1 MLIKKQLLLFFMIV
15 MIAIIGCSDVSSS
28 IGQRFR
34 GKTLD
39 VVVLTLER
47 TTEARFPVAYRTGGT
62 KESSYCDP
70 ADPDAPDTSGGPA
83 SIETKHWKLTPSSD
97 ELELVFLNL
106 KVENHTATNAVV
118 SIDERS
124 AELRDFVRGIY
135 KPININDAMEEATGE
150 PENPY
155 KTVTGLAYEKGMVF
169 LWNKLTSDGD
179 NRAIELRKGCGLEG
193 WMVFEAPVDTKFR
206 EFKWRTGD
214 SLTIEF

>member
-1 MLIKKQLLLFFMIV
+1 
-15 MIAIIGCSDVSSS
+15 
-28 IGQRFR
+28 
-34 GKTLD
+34 
-39 VVVLTLER
+39 
-47 TTEARFPVAYRTGGT
+47 
-62 KESSYCDP
+62 CDP
-70 ADPDAPDTSGGPA
+70 ADPDDPDSSGPV
-83 SIETKHWKLTPSSD
+83 SVETKHWKLTPSSD

-118 SIDERS
+118 SINERS
-124 AELRDFVRGIY
+124 AELRDFVRGVY
-135 KPININDAMEEATGE
+135 TPININDAMEEAAGE

-155 KTVTGLAYEKGMVF
+155 KTVTGLAYETGMVF
-169 LWNKLTSDGD
+169 LWNRLLSDGD